1 MNRRLAVV
9 LDLLVLAPLA
19 ALAWLGARLQAD
31 ARAEVVAGFDRVV
44 DARLEAT
51 LATIERSM
59 EERARSLRDAL
70 RDFPSEPGA
79 ARARLRE
86 DARLSDVLVF
96 DGERRVVFPPPGGP
110 ISDNERAFLQRT
122 RGLWDGG
129 AFAEVATAEG
139 GARSTPLGWHIWYWG
154 GGLNLMYVAAGAG
167 GGLVAAEVD
176 RVRLLAD
183 LVGVLPDTGESG
195 PDERVALLDSA
206 GRVVYQWGRRAPK
219 GDEAPRRTRALPAP
233 LNAWQLAWYGAP
245 PAEGGDHLARW
256 LGLGAMGLALLG
268 LAGWFSRESTRELR
282 RAAQRVSFV
291 NQVSHE
297 LKTPLTNIRMYAE
310 LLEDELADTDE
321 RAERYVGIIVS
332 ESQRLS
338 RLIANILSFARHQ
351 REQLSVRRAPAV
363 VDDVV
368 RQTLDQFAPSLA
380 AAGVAPQLDLAAGA
394 TVSVDADAL
403 GQMLGNLLSNVEKY
417 AAGRPVD
424 LVTRQ
429 AGGVTT
435 LTVRDHGP
443 GIPRA
448 ARGKVFE
455 PFHRLSNALSDGVT
469 GTGIGLGIARELARL
484 HGGDLVLEADE
495 GGAAF
500 TITLQTEEAA

>member
-1 MNRRLAVV
+1 V
-9 LDLLVLAPLA
+9 
-19 ALAWLGARLQAD
+19 
-31 ARAEVVAGFDRVV
+31 
-44 DARLEAT
+44 
-51 LATIERSM
+51 
-59 EERARSLRDAL
+59 
-70 RDFPSEPGA
+70 
-79 ARARLRE
+79 
-86 DARLSDVLVF
+86 
-96 DGERRVVFPPPGGP
+96 
-110 ISDNERAFLQRT
+110 
-122 RGLWDGG
+122 
-129 AFAEVATAEG
+129 
-139 GARSTPLGWHIWYWG
+139 
-154 GGLNLMYVAAGAG
+154 
-167 GGLVAAEVD
+167 
-176 RVRLLAD
+176 
-183 LVGVLPDTGESG
+183 
-195 PDERVALLDSA
+195 
-206 GRVVYQWGRRAPK
+206 
-219 GDEAPRRTRALPAP
+219 
-233 LNAWQLAWYGAP
+233 
-245 PAEGGDHLARW
+245 
-256 LGLGAMGLALLG
+256 GLALLG

-310 LLEDELADTDE
+310 LLEDELADTDD

-351 REQLSVRRAPAV
+351 REQLSVRKAPAV

-380 AAGVAPQLDLAAGA
+380 AAGVSPQLDLSAGA
-394 TVSVDADAL
+394 TVRVDADAL

-443 GIPRA
+443 GIPKA
-448 ARGKVFE
+448 ARAKVFE

-495 GGAAF
+495 DGAAF